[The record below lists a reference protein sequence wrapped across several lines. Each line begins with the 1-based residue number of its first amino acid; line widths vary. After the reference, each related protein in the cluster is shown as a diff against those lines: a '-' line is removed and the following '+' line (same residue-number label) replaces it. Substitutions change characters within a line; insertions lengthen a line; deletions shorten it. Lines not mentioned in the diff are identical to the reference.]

1 MKVVKT
7 ILRTIIYLM
16 GGSILVLL
24 LLAGFTQT
32 QFFRDRLR
40 SYALTQLDSLL
51 AAEVFLGDISGN
63 LVTGFSVNGISLSA
77 NGDTLLAAQ
86 ELGIRY
92 NLFEIAAKTISVHSL
107 ILERPVVRLLRR
119 RSGVWNFEEIVRPKP
134 PDSMQTAPF
143 DWAVLVSRLEL
154 RDANIKV
161 VDSTDSGTAGMVGT
175 ARVAGTAG
183 VVRTARALPAG
194 CLDYSNLSFSGVNL
208 ALSFGMRNG
217 EYRTGITRCAFVID
231 GTPMRVRHFS
241 GEFLVDSTLALVDD
255 MRIVTGRSHLTL
267 STSMRGMDLLGGM
280 RLEALRACSTVVDL
294 HIVDLDFDELG
305 CCLPAVDFL
314 KGTIR
319 GSVVVAGP
327 FGALHLEKLDLEFGQ
342 SRLQLDGRVFNLHDP
357 DNFALDIRLTDWQI
371 LPGDLPALMPSF
383 DLPDFSSVGPVR
395 LNGMYEGTPY
405 DFHTQ
410 LTAET
415 DAGTIRTGD
424 VALRVGGPDA
434 LGYSGTVEMQ
444 ALDLARLV
452 DDPAL
457 ASRLNGSITMDGAG
471 ITLERVNAAFRAT
484 LDSSFFRGLP
494 VTRSEA
500 IIQARPRSIQGSL
513 QLGVANTS
521 LQLTGRLFGRTGSRP
536 QFTAEGSMAS
546 LNMADLLHDAAHE
559 SDLNMTLRIDGTG
572 TTMATLG
579 GDVRATLTASS
590 YRDYTIEDGELR
602 IVLDQ
607 SDSVHRTLEITSPVL
622 DASLRGKFDF
632 TYLQQLL
639 AFEVQSARLA
649 ISERYAGF
657 DTLFLT
663 TSIDTMQLRA
673 LRKTLMASPQRLDCE
688 YTVQVKD
695 LHLPSLALGERQ
707 FNGSGV
713 LTGTLTGNYD
723 RFSSSTR
730 MTVKEFFYGD
740 VDSGMLIEDGE
751 VLIEATGVTPD
762 RSFAATELH
771 LQARARR
778 FDISS
783 TQLDSIEADL
793 RIENQRALYAARAA
807 LHPAARS
814 VIQGEARLQGDSILC
829 TVRTLDAA
837 YADFAWREEDSAR
850 ITITREKIALSGLSL
865 RRNNERIY
873 ADGSLGKGR
882 RLQATLT
889 GTGLQLNALRYF
901 LAEEELS
908 AGQQA
913 FDGTLATGIS
923 VTGTLE
929 RPEMLASIDAQ
940 NVAIRAVPFGTLSGT
955 VQYADRALVL
965 HVNGDTPGGPVVD
978 GPELTIEGTIPL
990 GGGADRPD
998 EKREFDLTVHSQGTP
1013 LNILDPLLPNFN
1025 QITGTLE
1032 CDLSIRG
1039 TVGLP
1044 RYAGSIRLADC
1055 QFLFE
1060 PNNMAYRLEG
1070 TFEAAGNRI
1079 RVVEATVRNVP
1090 ADERGGSPGLIRLG
1104 GDFMLRD
1111 FTPGD
1116 FNLSATGQIHVIK
1129 EATRKS
1135 SLAMY
1140 GNLFAE
1146 TGPRGLRFTGD
1157 ISHSLLKG
1165 QLILRNSSLIFPPT
1179 QKIASDESALSVPII
1194 IYDDTSRFGEKET
1207 LSAADIYFR
1216 AQPGTEGRRGGM
1228 ELEGA
1233 TSFLDGLRYDLDI
1246 EATGSD
1252 TEIRMIF
1259 NPTSS
1264 EELMATIDGKFSI
1277 TGDGRRWLG
1286 DLRVSR
1292 AYYNFYRRFDAGGR
1306 ILFTGDFMN
1315 PEMDITATYRG
1326 SRAVRDTVLG
1336 DKDERVVV
1344 TVKITGTRNEPKLA
1358 MNMTIDDV
1366 DYGAYQG
1373 INKSNDVQSDAIGF
1387 IIYGSFPLTTVQRG
1401 DVSAEVEKTL
1411 RKSLLTG
1418 ASSLLTGTLSEFL
1431 RSQTGFISSVE
1442 LDFNAKT
1449 GRSESADIR
1458 LSGQAWS
1465 GYWRYGGQILDD
1477 PLGNANFSVLYSFG
1491 SIFNTP
1497 SLRNL
1502 MMELE
1507 SKVERGTF
1515 GQANDLRRTNSAR
1528 MFYRYSF

>member
-1 MKVVKT
+1 MRVVKS
-7 ILRTIIYLM
+7 ILRGILYLM
-16 GGSILVLL
+16 GGSLLVLL

-40 SYALTQLDSLL
+40 VYALAQIDSLL
-51 AAEVFLGDISGN
+51 VADVFLGDISGN
-63 LVTGFSVNGISLSA
+63 LVTGFSVNGVSLSV
-77 NGDTLLAAQ
+77 NGDTLLAAE

-92 NLFEIAAKTISVHSL
+92 NLFEIPAKIISVHSL
-107 ILERPVVRLLRR
+107 MLERPVVRLLRR
-119 RSGVWNFEEIVRPKP
+119 PSGVWNFEEIMRPTP
-134 PDSMQTAPF
+134 PDSARTAPF

-154 RDANIKV
+154 RDARIRI
-161 VDSTDSGTAGMVGT
+161 VDSTDSGTAT
-175 ARVAGTAG
+175 
-183 VVRTARALPAG
+183 ALPAG
-194 CLDYSNLSFSGVNL
+194 CLDYSNLSLSGVNL
-208 ALSFGMRNG
+208 ALSFRMHDG
-217 EYRTGITRCAFVID
+217 EYRAGITRCAFAVD
-231 GTPMRVRHFS
+231 GTPLRLRHFS
-241 GEFLVDSTLALVDD
+241 GEFLVDTTGALVDD
-255 MRIVTGRSHLTL
+255 MRLVTARSHLTL
-267 STSMRGMDLLGGM
+267 STSIRGVDLLAGI
-280 RLEALRACSTVVDL
+280 RPEVLSVCSTVVDL
-294 HIVDLDFDELG
+294 HIVELDFAELG
-305 CCLPAVDFL
+305 CCLPPVDFL

-319 GSVVVAGP
+319 GSLIVAGP
-327 FGALHLEKLDLEFGQ
+327 FGALPVRKLDLEFGQ
-342 SRLQLDGRVFNLHDP
+342 SRLQVDGTVFNLHDP
-357 DNFALDIRLTDWQI
+357 EQLALDVRLTDCLI
-371 LPGDLPALMPSF
+371 LPDDPLALMPSF

-395 LNGMYEGTPY
+395 LNGTYTGVPL
-405 DFHTQ
+405 DFRTQ

-424 VALRVGGPDA
+424 VALGIGGSDILRYRGA
-434 LGYSGTVEMQ
+434 VDVR
-444 ALDLARLV
+444 ALDLARFV

-457 ASRLNGSITMDGAG
+457 ASRLNGTITVDGRG
-471 ITLERVNAAFRAT
+471 ITLERMSAAFRAT

-494 VTRSEA
+494 VTRAET
-500 IIQARPRSIQGSL
+500 IVQARPRSIQGSL

-521 LQLTGRLFGRTGSRP
+521 LQLTGQLVGRSGARP
-536 QFTAEGSMAS
+536 QFTVEGSMAS
-546 LNMADLLHDAAHE
+546 LNLADLLHDEAHE
-559 SDLNMTLRIDGTG
+559 SDLHVALRINGTG

-579 GDVRATLTASS
+579 GDLLATLSASS
-590 YRDYTIEDGELR
+590 YRNYTIEDGDLHV
-602 IVLDQ
+602 VLDQ
-607 SDSVHRTLEITSPVL
+607 SDSAHRTLEVTSPVL

-632 TYLQQLL
+632 TYLQQLVT
-639 AFEVQSARLA
+639 FEVQNARLA
-649 ISERYAGF
+649 ISERYATF
-657 DTLFLT
+657 DSLFLA
-663 TSIDTMQLRA
+663 TSVDTMA
-673 LRKTLMASPQRLDCE
+673 LRSLRKALMASPHTLDCE
-688 YTVQVKD
+688 YTAQVKD
-695 LHLPSLALGERQ
+695 LHLLSLVLGERQ
-707 FNGSGV
+707 FNGSGI

-723 RFSSSTR
+723 RLSSSAR
-730 MTVKEFFYGD
+730 LTVKEFFYGD
-740 VDSGMLIEDGE
+740 VAAGMLIEDGE
-751 VLIEATGVTPD
+751 VVIEAAGVTPD
-762 RSFAATELH
+762 RSFIATDLYC
-771 LQARARR
+771 QVRARR

-783 TQLDSIEADL
+783 TQLDSIQADV
-793 RIENQRALYAARAA
+793 RIENQHALYAARAA

-814 VIQGEARLQGDSILC
+814 VIQGEARLQGDSLLC
-829 TVRTLDAA
+829 TVSTLSAA
-837 YADFAWREEDSAR
+837 YADFAWREEDSAQV
-850 ITITREKIALSGLSL
+850 IISRENIALSGLSL
-865 RRNNERIY
+865 QRNNERIH
-873 ADGSLGKGR
+873 AGGSLGRGG
-882 RLQATLT
+882 RLQARVT
-889 GTGLQLNALRYF
+889 GTALQLDGLRYV

-908 AGQQA
+908 AGQRA
-913 FDGTLATGIS
+913 FDGTLGADVSI
-923 VTGTLE
+923 TGTLE
-929 RPEMLASIDAQ
+929 RPEILASIDAED
-940 NVAIRAVPFGTLSGT
+940 VAIRAVPFGTIRGT
-955 VQYADRALVL
+955 IQYVDRGLVL
-965 HVNGDTPGGPVVD
+965 HVNGDTPEGPVAD
-978 GPELTIEGTIPL
+978 GPELVVDGTIPL
-990 GGGADRPD
+990 GGSTGRSDA
-998 EKREFDLTVHSQGTP
+998 EREFDVTVHSRGTP

-1025 QITGTLE
+1025 QISGTLE
-1032 CDLSIRG
+1032 CDLSIQG
-1039 TVGLP
+1039 TARFP
-1044 RYAGSIRLADC
+1044 RYGGSLRLVDC

-1060 PNNMAYRLEG
+1060 PNNMAYRVEG
-1070 TFEAAGNRI
+1070 TFEAAGSRI

-1090 ADERGGSPGLIRLG
+1090 GDERSGAIGLMRLG
-1104 GDFMLRD
+1104 GDFLLRD

-1116 FNLSATGQIHVIK
+1116 FNLSATGQLHVIK

-1157 ISHSLLKG
+1157 ISRSLLRG
-1165 QLILRNSSLIFPPT
+1165 QMILRNSSLIFPPT
-1179 QKIASDESALSVPII
+1179 QKVASEESALSVPII
-1194 IYDDTSRFGEKET
+1194 IYDDTSKFGEKEA

-1216 AQPGTEGRRGGM
+1216 AQSGADGGQGGK

-1246 EATGSD
+1246 EATGGD

-1259 NPTSS
+1259 NPISS

-1277 TGDGRRWLG
+1277 TEDGRRWLG

-1292 AYYNFYRRFDAGGR
+1292 AYYNFYRRFDAEGR
-1306 ILFTGDFMN
+1306 IRFTGDFMN

-1326 SRAVRDTVLG
+1326 SRTVRDTVLG

-1344 TVKITGTRNEPKLA
+1344 TVRITGTRNEPKLA
-1358 MNMTIDDV
+1358 MNLTIDDV
-1366 DYGAYQG
+1366 DYSAYQG
-1373 INKSNDVQSDAIGF
+1373 VNKSNDVQSDAIGF

-1491 SIFNTP
+1491 SIFQKP

-1528 MFYRYSF
+1528 MFYRFSF

>member
-32 QFFRDRLR
+32 QLFRDHLR

-51 AAEVFLGDISGN
+51 VADVYLGDISGN
-63 LVTGFSVNGISLSA
+63 LVTGFSVNGISLST
-77 NGDTLLAAQ
+77 NGDTLLAA
-86 ELGIRY
+86 EGLGIRY
-92 NLFEIAAKTISVHSL
+92 NLFEIPSKAISVHSL
-107 ILERPVVRLLRR
+107 ILEHPLVRLVRR
-119 RSGVWNFEEIVRPKP
+119 RSGVWNFEEILRPKP
-134 PDSMQTAPF
+134 PDSAHTAPF
-143 DWAVLVSRLEL
+143 NWAVMVSRLEL
-154 RDANIKV
+154 RDARIKI
-161 VDSTDSGTAGMVGT
+161 VDSTDSGTA
-175 ARVAGTAG
+175 A
-183 VVRTARALPAG
+183 ALPAG
-194 CLDYSNLSFSGVNL
+194 CLDYSNLSLSGVNL
-208 ALSFGMRNG
+208 AQSFRMQNR
-217 EYRTGITRCAFVID
+217 EFRAGITRCAFVVD
-231 GTPMRVRHFS
+231 GTPLRVRHFS
-241 GEFLVDSTLALVDD
+241 GEFLLDTTLALVDD

-267 STSMRGMDLLGGM
+267 STSMRGIDLLDGI
-280 RLEALRACSTVVDL
+280 RLETLAGCSTVVDL
-294 HIVDLDFDELG
+294 RIADLDFAELG
-305 CCLPAVDFL
+305 CCLPPVDFL

-319 GSVVVAGP
+319 GSLVVAGP
-327 FGALHLEKLDLEFGQ
+327 FGALPVRKLDLEFGE
-342 SRLQLDGRVFNLHDP
+342 SRLQLDGTVFNLHDP
-357 DNFALDIRLTDWQI
+357 DNLALDVRLTDWQI
-371 LPGDLPALMPSF
+371 LPGDPLALMPSF

-395 LNGMYEGTPY
+395 LNGTYNGTPL
-405 DFHTQ
+405 DFRTQ

-424 VALRVGGPDA
+424 VSLRIGGPEV
-434 LGYSGTVEMQ
+434 LRYRGTVEIQ

-457 ASRLNGSITMDGAG
+457 ASRLNGNITVDGAG
-471 ITLERVNAAFRAT
+471 VTLERMSATWRAT

-494 VTRSEA
+494 VTRAET
-500 IIQARPRSIQGSL
+500 IINARPRSIQGSL

-521 LQLTGRLFGRTGSRP
+521 LQLTGQLAGRSGARP
-536 QFTAEGSMAS
+536 QFTVEGSMTS
-546 LNMADLLHDAAHE
+546 LNLADLLHDAAHE
-559 SDLNMTLRIDGTG
+559 SDLNMTLRINGTG
-572 TTMATLG
+572 SSLATLG
-579 GDVRATLTASS
+579 GDVLATLTASS
-590 YRDYTIEDGELR
+590 YRDYTIEDGDLHV
-602 IVLDQ
+602 VLDQ
-607 SDSVHRTLEITSPVL
+607 SDSVHRTLDVTSPAL
-622 DASLRGKFDF
+622 DASLHGKFDF
-632 TYLQQLL
+632 TYMQQLL
-639 AFEVQSARLA
+639 SFEVQNARLA
-649 ISERYAGF
+649 ISERYAVF
-657 DTLFLT
+657 DSLFLT
-663 TSIDTMQLRA
+663 TSIDTMQLHR
-673 LRKTLMASPQRLDCE
+673 LRKTLMVSPHTLDCE
-688 YTVQVKD
+688 YTVEVKD
-695 LHLPSLALGERQ
+695 LHLLSLAFGERQ

-713 LTGTLTGNYD
+713 LTGTLMGNYD

-730 MTVKEFFYGD
+730 LAVKEFFYGD
-740 VDSGMLIEDGE
+740 VAAGMLIEDGE
-751 VLIEATGVTPD
+751 VLLEAAGVTPY
-762 RSFAATELH
+762 RSFATTDLH

-783 TQLDSIEADL
+783 TQLDSIQADL
-793 RIENQRALYAARAA
+793 RIENQGALYAARAA

-829 TVRTLDAA
+829 TVRTLEAA

-850 ITITREKIALSGLSL
+850 ITISRDHLTLSGLSL
-865 RRNNERIY
+865 RHNNEFIH
-873 ADGSLGKGR
+873 ADGSLNKDG
-882 RLQATLT
+882 RLQATVT
-889 GTGLQLNALRYF
+889 GTAIQLDALRYF
-901 LAEEELS
+901 LAEEEFS
-908 AGQQA
+908 AGERA
-913 FDGTLATGIS
+913 FDGTLTTDVS
-923 VTGTLE
+923 VTGTTE
-929 RPEMLASIDAQ
+929 RPEFLASIDAQ
-940 NVAIRAVPFGTLSGT
+940 DVAIRAVPFGTLGGT

-978 GPELTIEGTIPL
+978 GPELTIDGTVPL
-990 GGGADRPD
+990 GSGADRPD
-998 EKREFDLTVHSQGTP
+998 EQREFDVTVHSMGAP

-1025 QITGTLE
+1025 QIVGTLE

-1039 TVGLP
+1039 TARLP
-1044 RYAGSIRLADC
+1044 RYAGSIRLVDC

-1060 PNNMAYRLEG
+1060 PNNMAYRVEG

-1079 RVVEATVRNVP
+1079 RVVDATVRNVP
-1090 ADERGGSPGLIRLG
+1090 GDERDGAIGLVRLG

-1129 EATRKS
+1129 EATRKTA
-1135 SLAMY
+1135 LAMY

-1157 ISHSLLKG
+1157 ISRSLLKG
-1165 QLILRNSSLIFPPT
+1165 QLILRNSNLIFPPT
-1179 QKIASDESALSVPII
+1179 QKVTSDESALSVPTI
-1194 IYDDTSRFGEKET
+1194 IYDDTSRSGEKEALT
-1207 LSAADIYFR
+1207 AADIYFR
-1216 AQPGTEGRRGGM
+1216 AQPGAEDGRGGK

-1259 NPTSS
+1259 DPISS

-1277 TGDGRRWLG
+1277 TEDGRRWLG

-1292 AYYNFYRRFDAGGR
+1292 AFYNFYRRFDAEGR

-1315 PEMDITATYRG
+1315 PELDITATYRG
-1326 SRAVRDTVLG
+1326 SRTVRDTVLG

-1344 TVKITGTRNEPKLA
+1344 TVKITGTRTEPKLA
-1358 MNMTIDDV
+1358 MNLTIDEV
-1366 DYGAYQG
+1366 EYSAYQG
-1373 INKSNDVQSDAIGF
+1373 VNKSNDEQSDAIGF

-1431 RSQTGFISSVE
+1431 RRQTGFISSVE

-1491 SIFNTP
+1491 SIFQKP

-1528 MFYRYSF
+1528 MFYRFSF